1 MFGSDRCL
9 NTSETGFLASLMTV
23 WNQTAHYEDLLIEHK
38 KNENSA
44 LFHAS
49 LHDLFTHLVRA
60 MNGYYYWHKNHLGET
75 ELQSRADILIDK
87 LKILEHNTHLQASLY
102 LQSKQ
107 IEMLDSIQQQQD
119 AMTAK
124 IEEAM
129 AVKMKVLEENM
140 NHELR
145 FLRTTL
151 LNSIATPSQ
160 PDVNGADEKETDAIV
175 TPDTRE

>member
-1 MFGSDRCL
+1 
-9 NTSETGFLASLMTV
+9 
-23 WNQTAHYEDLLIEHK
+23 
-38 KNENSA
+38 
-44 LFHAS
+44 
-49 LHDLFTHLVRA
+49 
-60 MNGYYYWHKNHLGET
+60 
-75 ELQSRADILIDK
+75 
-87 LKILEHNTHLQASLY
+87 
-102 LQSKQ
+102 
-107 IEMLDSIQQQQD
+107 MLDSIQQQQD

-140 NHELR
+140 DHELR